1 MSGSVV
7 GLLFF
12 WHQWPGNHTLDIWN
26 SIPGCLMW
34 IFWLEQNRHSFEETE
49 KTLEELK
56 VLCKRSLFD
65 WSRCWDFTN

>member
-1 MSGSVV
+1 MQGSVA

-12 WHQWPGNHTLDIWN
+12 WHQWLGNHTLYIWN
-26 SIPGCLMW
+26 LILGCLMW
-34 IFWLEQNRHSFEETE
+34 IVWLEQNYHSFEETE

-65 WSRCWDFTN
+65 WSRCWGFTN